1 MAKLR
6 HELRRKRDQIE
17 LALFTGA
24 PVAGDEV
31 RRALEVLAVEVGP
44 DDARRVDELATVAE
58 GKAAR
63 ADYRDAHGVAGVRRF
78 VTAGGATIYLLAVE
92 TFPDHVNNV
101 YLIRDG
107 ERVTLYDCGSQTHQS
122 RQDL

>member
-6 HELRRKRDQIE
+6 HELRRTRDAIE

-31 RRALEVLAVEVGP
+31 RRALEVQAVEVGGDEP
-44 DDARRVDELATVAE
+44 RRVDELASVAD
-58 GKAAR
+58 GKLGR
-63 ADYRDAHGVAGVRRF
+63 ADYRDRWGVAGVRRF
-78 VTAGGATIYLLAVE
+78 VTAGGATIYLMAVE

-101 YLIRDG
+101 
-107 ERVTLYDCGSQTHQS
+107 
-122 RQDL
+122 